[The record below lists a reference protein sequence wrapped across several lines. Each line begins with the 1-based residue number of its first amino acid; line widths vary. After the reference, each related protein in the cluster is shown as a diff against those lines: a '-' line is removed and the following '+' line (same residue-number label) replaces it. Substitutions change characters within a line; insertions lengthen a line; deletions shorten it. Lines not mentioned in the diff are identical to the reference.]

1 MTDQLLLE
9 QIKTAMQT
17 MDQYA
22 LEHFK
27 KLMPDFLQCF
37 TDKEVSA
44 TLVIKEAKE
53 DYGDVHAI
61 NANEFEMNDMLF
73 DLCELLG
80 LLDFQ
85 KAQLPVYLN

>member
-1 MTDQLLLE
+1 
-9 QIKTAMQT
+9 
-17 MDQYA
+17 
-22 LEHFK
+22 
-27 KLMPDFLQCF
+27 MPDFLQCF

-44 TLVIKEAKE
+44 KLVIKEAKE

>member
-17 MDQYA
+17 MDQDA